1 MTKSLLIIIN
11 GAPCTGKTTLGRK
24 LAKQLRL
31 PFLSKDGIKEV
42 LFDTLGWEDKEFRV
56 GLIHASWAL
65 FQRTCEA
72 ESYFIIESP
81 SHDRIT
87 W

>member
-42 LFDTLGWEDKEFRV
+42 LFDTLGWEDGGYRFGMYYRNCS
-56 GLIHASWAL
+56 LI
-65 FQRTCEA
+65 
-72 ESYFIIESP
+72 P
-81 SHDRIT
+81 
-87 W
+87 